1 VLFSGYVSAHS
12 WTPTYPKFLPS
23 YMDKVVETEMTL
35 FNKRQDV
42 EYYRIDVLDE
52 NMNPVIFAS
61 ANKIYKVGYLQKI
74 KILIFLREESL
85 IDAVYICSKSMF
97 IKSYTSLNRVSSR
110 ICSKIR

>member
-1 VLFSGYVSAHS
+1 
-12 WTPTYPKFLPS
+12 
-23 YMDKVVETEMTL
+23 
-35 FNKRQDV
+35 
-42 EYYRIDVLDE
+42 
-52 NMNPVIFAS
+52 MNPVIFAS